1 MGELKELRRS
11 STAACVKAGSSKFRI
26 VPGWGR
32 SRQSLNR
39 PEEGGVWSG
48 TSSRWEVLRMKA
60 VLEGLL
66 IAGYTLKTRKVNPVL
81 FISLWVSVS
90 GRPRLPF

>member
-11 STAACVKAGSSKFRI
+11 NTAACVKAGSSKFRI

-39 PEEGGVWSG
+39 LEEGGVWSG
-48 TSSRWEVLRMKA
+48 TA
-60 VLEGLL
+60 
-66 IAGYTLKTRKVNPVL
+66 AGGKY
-81 FISLWVSVS
+81 
-90 GRPRLPF
+90 